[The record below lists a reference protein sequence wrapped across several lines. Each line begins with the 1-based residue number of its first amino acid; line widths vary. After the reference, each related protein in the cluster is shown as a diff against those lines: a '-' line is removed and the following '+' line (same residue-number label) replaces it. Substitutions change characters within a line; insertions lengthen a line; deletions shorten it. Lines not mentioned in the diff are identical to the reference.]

1 MGKKITLRN
10 KIRNTKNTRNTRNVR
25 KLTITNKTY
34 SRKLRYRTRTRTRT
48 RTQTFP
54 QIRIHKGGVKPDGKE
69 TSRGEEDEVPIV
81 SQEEDI
87 DARIN
92 DLERQLEMIKNET
105 STPPIRMSK
114 PASQYHIPAYI
125 PKFDDLPLPDS
136 SPEFESIDP
145 VSKETLDKYESAS
158 YNTPVVDIDKLPPT
172 SLQIVGYS
180 KHPFIRLKQLPNMKD
195 KKLPKLL
202 QSQNLILD
210 AHGGIGNILTD
221 NQKILANHYLR
232 VIEIGEYGGV
242 ITISSKEYYKELND
256 ILRNPKYKELFDD
269 THKGKELREAAY
281 TKLCKYISDSRKPR
295 CNNPSINKIDKY
307 FKLIHLTH
315 DRLFSGDRDDKDVRE
330 SHIVTAETL
339 TSLEHQGL
347 FVPLPYN
354 KEKTGLPYFKKELFR
369 LYPGS
374 SLLSKNTSISLV
386 HNILPLAIQ
395 NNARFNIFVS
405 SCNFSDRNF
414 IVNPSIRDNSTG
426 ITKFLSKGKEFL
438 FIVSSLSSMVYEC
451 LRKQFYRGV
460 YQGKETAFNMNPLL
474 RNSDTIDIE
483 LLDTVMNPLLCLKLM
498 IFDSAYTPDI
508 SDNYNYETIVPYFLG
523 PIVPDGSDINSNTEN
538 ELVDELNNPEP
549 FSNSPNPIQSELYA
563 MAKLYLIHEFID
575 NIGTV
580 LEISVSMLTRLN
592 KLYWVV
598 LEEIDTNP
606 SNPLFTAKLIK
617 FFTETHEP
625 FIKLYHFLEN
635 VYDNLYSFY
644 LPKLANDEQN
654 KNPRFKA
661 ERFIN
666 KPFYVKFMKLYKS
679 NSLFFDEHTNFMH
692 ESSSYENINPYRYK
706 QRINIDELRDRMS
719 GKGQFLSSSKST
731 RLSNAAK
738 DKINISI

>member
-1 MGKKITLRN
+1 M
-10 KIRNTKNTRNTRNVR
+10 
-25 KLTITNKTY
+25 
-34 SRKLRYRTRTRTRT
+34 
-48 RTQTFP
+48 
-54 QIRIHKGGVKPDGKE
+54 
-69 TSRGEEDEVPIV
+69 
-81 SQEEDI
+81 
-87 DARIN
+87 IN
-92 DLERQLEMIKNET
+92 SSIK
-105 STPPIRMSK
+105 
-114 PASQYHIPAYI
+114 
-125 PKFDDLPLPDS
+125 
-136 SPEFESIDP
+136 
-145 VSKETLDKYESAS
+145 
-158 YNTPVVDIDKLPPT
+158 
-172 SLQIVGYS
+172 
-180 KHPFIRLKQLPNMKD
+180 
-195 KKLPKLL
+195 
-202 QSQNLILD
+202 
-210 AHGGIGNILTD
+210 
-221 NQKILANHYLR
+221 
-232 VIEIGEYGGV
+232 
-242 ITISSKEYYKELND
+242 
-256 ILRNPKYKELFDD
+256 
-269 THKGKELREAAY
+269 
-281 TKLCKYISDSRKPR
+281 
-295 CNNPSINKIDKY
+295 
-307 FKLIHLTH
+307 
-315 DRLFSGDRDDKDVRE
+315 
-330 SHIVTAETL
+330 
-339 TSLEHQGL
+339 
-347 FVPLPYN
+347 
-354 KEKTGLPYFKKELFR
+354 
-369 LYPGS
+369 
-374 SLLSKNTSISLV
+374 
-386 HNILPLAIQ
+386 
-395 NNARFNIFVS
+395 
-405 SCNFSDRNF
+405 
-414 IVNPSIRDNSTG
+414 DNSTG
-426 ITKFLSKGKEFL
+426 ITQFLSKGKEFL
-438 FIVSSLSSMVYEC
+438 FIVASLSSLVDSC
-451 LRKQFYRGV
+451 LRKHFDRMTF
-460 YQGKETAFNMNPLL
+460 QGKETAVKMYSFKKKSDRVDEELIDEVARSLICL
-474 RNSDTIDIE
+474 RHS
-483 LLDTVMNPLLCLKLM
+483 
-498 IFDSAYTPDI
+498 IFESAYTPDI

-644 LPKLANDEQN
+644 LPKLANDKEN

>member
-1 MGKKITLRN
+1 MGKKITLRR
-10 KIRNTKNTRNTRNVR
+10 KRRNTRNIR

-34 SRKLRYRTRTRTRT
+34 SRKLRFRTRTRTRT
-48 RTQTFP
+48 RTFP
-54 QIRIHKGGVKPDGKE
+54 QIRIHKGGLTPGGKE
-69 TSRGEEDEVPIV
+69 TPRGEEDEVPTV

-92 DLERQLEMIKNET
+92 DLERQLETLKNKA
-105 STPPIRMSK
+105 STPPIYMSK
-114 PASQYHIPAYI
+114 SASQYHIPAYI
-125 PKFDDLPLPDS
+125 PKFDDLPLHELS
-136 SPEFESIDP
+136 SDFESIDP
-145 VSKETLDKYESAS
+145 VSKETLDKYESES
-158 YNTPVVDIDKLPPT
+158 YNTPVVDTDKLPPT

-202 QSQNLILD
+202 QRQNLILD
-210 AHGGIGNILTD
+210 AHGSVGNILTD
-221 NQKILANHYLR
+221 NQKRLANHYLR

-242 ITISSKEYYKELND
+242 ITISSKEYYKALND

-269 THKGKELREAAY
+269 THKGKELRKAAY
-281 TKLCKYISDSRKPR
+281 TKLCKYISDSRKPG
-295 CNNPSINKIDKY
+295 CNNPSINKLDKY

-330 SHIVTAETL
+330 SHIITAETL

-354 KEKTGLPYFKKELFR
+354 KDKTGLPYFKKELFR
-369 LYPGS
+369 LYPES
-374 SLLSKNTSISLV
+374 SLLSKNTSISLIN
-386 HNILPLAIQ
+386 NILQLAIQ
-395 NNARFNIFVS
+395 NNTQFNIFVS

-414 IVNPSIRDNSTG
+414 MINPSIQDNSTG
-426 ITKFLSKGKEFL
+426 ITQFLSKGKEFL
-438 FIVSSLSSMVYEC
+438 FIVSSLSSLVYEC

-483 LLDTVMNPLLCLKLM
+483 LLDTVLKPLLCLKRM
-498 IFDSAYTPDI
+498 IFDLAYTPDI
-508 SDNYNYETIVPYFLG
+508 SDNYNYETILPYFLG
-523 PIVPDGSDINSNTEN
+523 PIVPDGANISSNTEN
-538 ELVDELNNPEP
+538 ELIDELNNSEP
-549 FSNSPNPIQSELYA
+549 FTNSPNPIQSELYA
-563 MAKLYLIHEFID
+563 MAKLYLIQEFID

-592 KLYWVV
+592 KLYWVF

-617 FFTETHEP
+617 FFTEIHEP
-625 FIKLYHFLEN
+625 FIKLYYFLES
-635 VYDNLYSFY
+635 VYDNLYSYY

-654 KNPRFKA
+654 KNPRFKE

-666 KPFYVKFMKLYKS
+666 KPLYKKFMKAYKS

-706 QRINIDELRDRMS
+706 QRINIDELRDRMQRK
-719 GKGQFLSSSKST
+719 GKFLSSSKSP
-731 RLSNAAK
+731 RISNVAK
-738 DKINISI
+738 HKETVSL